1 MKREKLVSVIVA
13 TAIALSSGGV
23 AFADGSGGHK
33 DRWKEKSIK
42 RETQKHDRSKDGR
55 QRNDNQHD
63 RRWVERGAGPN
74 HDFRRGQ
81 RLPIEYRNR
90 QYVVEDWHGHRLSAP
105 PRGYHW
111 VQTGGDYVLIAIA
124 SGIILQLILSN

>member
-1 MKREKLVSVIVA
+1 MKTHKLASVIVA
-13 TAIALSSGGV
+13 TAIALSSAGV
-23 AFADGSGGHK
+23 AFADNSGGHK

-42 RETQKHDRSKDGR
+42 GGAQRHDSSMDNR
-55 QRNDNQHD
+55 QRNNNQHD
-63 RRWVERGAGPN
+63 QRWDKRGAGPS
-74 HDFRRGQ
+74 HEFRRGQ

-90 QYVVEDWHGHRLSAP
+90 QYVVEDWRGHRLSAP